1 MTSPVW
7 GCPYHG
13 LVEGGKLKLSN
24 GKTLNHPHKYVDSYP
39 FTGSTMLVKH
49 PLAEAV
55 ERTEEEAADD
65 AERGWQWWDRAII
78 GGGQLHGGQL
88 YGWIYIDPDGAC
100 WRVTFNFVSADW
112 SIKLDRFGVLSGKP
126 ESYTYPVAQP
136 NLGQDTP
143 AVTQPPGTDAGYA
156 KLLHHATVTGD
167 RAAIELAMDFG
178 AEQPW
183 RYRPVGWLEVSLK
196 GKGAECQAALTTVY
210 TRAQTLGAASET
222 LVAGQA
228 SDWYLDND
236 QLINGKRP
244 ADKYLIDHQIRQGTE
259 SRGFSGWVVGIYYD
273 PDGTRRIWKLSML
286 YQRVL
291 NIPALEH
298 EGPTSFPNGAPL
310 VGKWTLKYSVSDSLR
325 AAVSLDGTEV
335 VGWSISTAQQLE
347 ETTEFTGDST
357 STYQSSSKGQANYS
371 TGEAQTIND
380 SATLDPGNR
389 PITMGG
395 IVAASPSA
403 VAAVPGDI
411 PYCISNNASSWL
423 KDGQSVVVRMIP
435 HRISYQMY
443 GAALAYGS
451 IDQGETHWHPDVAT
465 PSGLLQLPTIDSDAS
480 FFREGGKL
488 YGSWCPVTFA
498 ATRSYKPVCYI

>member
-1 MTSPVW
+1 MTGPVW

-24 GKTLNHPHKYVDSYP
+24 GKSIKHPHEHTSSYDY
-39 FTGSTMLVKH
+39 TGSTILVKH

-55 ERTEEEAADD
+55 ERSDEEKEEDNK
-65 AERGWQWWDRAII
+65 RGWQWWDQAII
-78 GGGQLHGGQL
+78 GGGRLHGGQL

-100 WRVTFNFVSADW
+100 WRVVATLAGIEWNV
-112 SIKLDRFGVLSGKP
+112 KLSRFGVLSGKL
-126 ESYTYPVAQP
+126 EEYTYPLTQLD
-136 NLGQDTP
+136 LGQKEP
-143 AVTQPPGTDAGYA
+143 AVKQPPGANAGYA
-156 KLLHHATVTGD
+156 WTLHHATLTGD
-167 RAAIELAMDFG
+167 HAAMELSMDFG
-178 AEQPW
+178 ADEPW
-183 RYRPVGWLEVSLK
+183 RYRPVGWIELSLK
-196 GKGAECQAALTTVY
+196 GKGAECEPTLAVIY
-210 TRAQTLGAASET
+210 NRAQTLGPASET
-222 LVAGQA
+222 LVTGQA

-259 SRGFSGWVVGIYYD
+259 SRGFTGWVVGIYYD
-273 PDGTRRIWKLSML
+273 PDGIRRTLKLSML

-325 AAVSLDGTEV
+325 AAVSLDGSEV

-357 STYQSSSKGQANYS
+357 STYQSSSKGQASYS
-371 TGEAQTIND
+371 TGEVLTIND
-380 SATLDPGNR
+380 SAMLEPGNR

-435 HRISYQMY
+435 HRISYQMF

-451 IDQGETHWHPDVAT
+451 VDQGETHWHTDVAT
-465 PSGLLQLPTIDSDAS
+465 PSGLLQLPAIDSDAS